1 MRDERLIRWTFYS
14 VSLFIVHLITFYT
27 EEAEKT
33 NADTENAG
41 TQCWYNDTTAIVMDI
56 KKKETV
62 KV

>member
-1 MRDERLIRWTFYS
+1 MNI
-14 VSLFIVHLITFYT
+14 LFSIIVHLITFYT
-27 EEAEKT
+27 KEVKT

>member
-1 MRDERLIRWTFYS
+1 MNI
-14 VSLFIVHLITFYT
+14 LFSIIVHLITFYT
-27 EEAEKT
+27 KEAEKT

-41 TQCWYNDTTAIVMDI
+41 TECWYNDTTAIVMDI